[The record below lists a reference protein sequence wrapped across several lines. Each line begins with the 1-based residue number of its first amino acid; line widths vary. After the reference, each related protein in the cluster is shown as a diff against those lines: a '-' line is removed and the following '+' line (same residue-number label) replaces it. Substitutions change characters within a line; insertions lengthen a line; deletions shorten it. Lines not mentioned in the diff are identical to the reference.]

1 MRAFEYRHI
10 VTLDETNVV
19 GNVYFAHF
27 VHWQGHCRE
36 HFLAQHAPGVVSAI
50 QRGELAI
57 VTVSCSMNYYTECFA
72 LDTID
77 VAMTLRMSTGNR
89 LSMDFEFRRGT
100 DLAARGTQTVAC
112 MRRTDAGVVPVEIPP
127 ELSKALSGFT

>member
-1 MRAFEYRHI
+1 MRPFYYHHI
-10 VTLDETNVV
+10 VTLDETSVV

-36 HFLAQHAPGVVSAI
+36 RFLAQHAPGVVSAI
-50 QRGELAI
+50 QRGDLAI

-89 LSMDFEFRRGT
+89 LTMDFEFRRGS

-112 MRRTDAGVVPVEIPP
+112 MRRTESGVVPIEIPL
-127 ELSKALSGFT
+127 ELSKSLVAFA

>member
-1 MRAFEYRHI
+1 MRAFEYHHT

-27 VHWQGHCRE
+27 FHWQGHCRE
-36 HFLAQHAPGVVSAI
+36 HFLAQYAPGVLSAI
-50 QRGELAI
+50 QRGELAM
-57 VTVSCSMNYYTECFA
+57 VTIASSMNYYTECFA

-77 VAMTLRMSTGNR
+77 VAMTSRTTSGNR
-89 LSMDFEFRRGT
+89 LSMDFEFKRRS

-112 MRRTDAGVVPVEIPP
+112 MRRTDAGVVPIEIPP
-127 ELSKALSGFT
+127 ELSKALMAFA